1 MLLYDVLGVAK
12 DAMPEQIK
20 KAYIAKAKVHHPD
33 KHGGSEEDFKKV
45 SMAYMILSDNE
56 KRSRYDAG
64 ESVDNIEHQAMSED
78 QMICANLINLW
89 LTIVQNAQSVDHQD
103 ILGIMKQTINN
114 QFRDL
119 EGRKQI
125 EKRNLAKTENAI
137 KRMKFTGENN
147 MFVAASNAH
156 INQIKMVQVQID
168 NEIRLNRIAMEKL
181 DGYSYDFLPIFAGIQ
196 VNPSGVYQNSNSVEF
211 NSLFNQAK

>member
-1 MLLYDVLGVAK
+1 
-12 DAMPEQIK
+12 
-20 KAYIAKAKVHHPD
+20 
-33 KHGGSEEDFKKV
+33 
-45 SMAYMILSDNE
+45 
-56 KRSRYDAG
+56 
-64 ESVDNIEHQAMSED
+64 
-78 QMICANLINLW
+78 
-89 LTIVQNAQSVDHQD
+89 
-103 ILGIMKQTINN
+103 
-114 QFRDL
+114 
-119 EGRKQI
+119 
-125 EKRNLAKTENAI
+125 
-137 KRMKFTGENN
+137 MKFTGENN